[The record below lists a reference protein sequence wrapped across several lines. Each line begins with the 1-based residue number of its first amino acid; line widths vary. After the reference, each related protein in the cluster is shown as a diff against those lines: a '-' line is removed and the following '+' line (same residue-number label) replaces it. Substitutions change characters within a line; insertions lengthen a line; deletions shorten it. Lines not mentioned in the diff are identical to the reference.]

1 MATNLLF
8 VFADQLRAGDLGF
21 EGCPDA
27 LTPHLDAMAAQ
38 GVRFTNAVSTCPVC
52 TPYRAALL
60 TGKYPLSNGMVIN
73 DIRLPVTERSIAQV
87 LSDAGYATGYFGKW
101 HLDGPYRGGFT
112 PPGPRRQGFETWA
125 AADCCHDYM
134 KSWYYRDDPEMI
146 WIDGYDADHFTD
158 LTIEFMRGEAGL
170 GTSRPTRPFA
180 AFLSW
185 GPPHNPYEV
194 MPEAYRVH
202 DPAAVTLRPN
212 VPVEDEALA
221 REQYAGYQDHITALD
236 RCLGRLR
243 AALEETGQAENTLV
257 IFTSDHGDMLRSHGL
272 YEKQLPYE
280 ESVAVPFVA
289 CQPGTLPERAVAD
302 TLLNVPDLMP
312 TLLGQLGLE
321 CPNEVEGADLSFALR
336 GETGEEP
343 TSAWLANPVPFMP
356 DRMIP
361 EWRAVRTKTHTYAET
376 LAGPWLL
383 FDNVADPY
391 QQRNLIAGAAGK
403 SGQTLFSRDEE
414 CPSATCG
421 GEKSVCPDLSRLQ
434 AELSGWLTRLGD
446 EFLPLEAYVER
457 FGYELAPSG
466 HPVHNWV
473 PGVHDPEN
481 ELT

>member
-60 TGKYPLSNGMVIN
+60 TGKYPLSNGMAMN
-73 DIRLPVTERSIAQV
+73 DVRLPVTERSLAQV
-87 LSDAGYATGYFGKW
+87 LGEAGYATGYFGKW

-125 AADCCHDYM
+125 AADCCHDYL

-146 WIDGYDADHFTD
+146 WIEGYDADQFTD
-158 LTIEFMRGEAGL
+158 LTIEFMRGEE
-170 GTSRPTRPFA
+170 RPFA

-243 AALEETGQAENTLV
+243 AALEESGQAENTLV

-289 CQPGTLPERAVAD
+289 CQPGTLPEGAVVD

-312 TLLGQLGLE
+312 TLLGQLGLA
-321 CPNEVEGADLSFALR
+321 CPEEVEGADLSFALR
-336 GETGEEP
+336 GEAGEEP

-383 FDNVADPY
+383 FDNVADRY
-391 QQRNLIAGAAGK
+391 QQWNLVGADAAV
-403 SGQTLFSRDEE
+403 E
-414 CPSATCG
+414 
-421 GEKSVCPDLSRLQ
+421 
-434 AELSGWLTRLGD
+434 AELAAELRGWLDRLGD

-457 FGYELAPSG
+457 FGYELAASG
-466 HPVHNWV
+466 HPVHNWT

-481 ELT
+481 APA